1 MFNCCIEYVNG
12 DGRESLKRR
21 VYEQLANVPKALAS
35 GRRLEII
42 ELLAQAEKTVE
53 TLAHESGTSVAN
65 ASRHLQ
71 VLRRAGLV
79 EVRRAGTY
87 AHYRLAGDDVHRV
100 VQSIRK
106 LGEAQLANMDRL
118 LADLHDDPD
127 ALEPIALDELRTRLD
142 TGGTVLLDVRPS
154 EEYAAG
160 HIPTALSIPIDEL
173 AGRLAEL
180 PDGAQVVAYCR
191 GPYCAFAD
199 EAVRLLRR
207 HGVEALR
214 LSEGLPDWR
223 SAGLP
228 VEASPA

>member
-1 MFNCCIEYVNG
+1 MTT
-12 DGRESLKRR
+12 ESRDTLKRR

-35 GRRLEII
+35 GRRLELI

-53 TLAHESGTSVAN
+53 TLARESDTSVAN

-87 AHYRLAGDDVHRV
+87 AHYRLAGEDVHRV
-100 VQSIRK
+100 VQSIRT
-106 LGEAQLANMDRL
+106 LGEAHLANMDRL
-118 LADLHDDPD
+118 LADLHDDPG
-127 ALEPIALDELRTRLD
+127 ALEPIALDELRARLD
-142 TGGTVLLDVRPS
+142 AGGTVLLDVRPS

-160 HIPTALSIPIDEL
+160 HIPNALSIPVDEL
-173 AGRLAEL
+173 GDRLAEL

-191 GPYCAFAD
+191 GPYCVFAD
-199 EAVRLLRR
+199 EAVTLLRR

-214 LSEGLPDWR
+214 LSDGLPEWR

-228 VEASPA
+228 VEASGTGRAVG